1 MAVDEVKTNTTVY
14 DKHGIQRLEKWKE
27 HLTDIFEKEEKN
39 IQGSIDS
46 ALADINRCN
55 KRIQEYGDKLCE
67 IKQK

>member
-1 MAVDEVKTNTTVY
+1 LAK
-14 DKHGIQRLEKWKE
+14 
-27 HLTDIFEKEEKN
+27 IFEKEEQN

-67 IKQK
+67 IKQKQQEQEQA

>member
-1 MAVDEVKTNTTVY
+1 MTEILKR
-14 DKHGIQRLEKWKE
+14 GE
-27 HLTDIFEKEEKN
+27 N

-67 IKQK
+67 IKQKQQEQEQA